1 MRFIPTRVHGY
12 LDYAMGALLIVSPW
26 LFGFADGG
34 AAQWIPVVLGVGA
47 LAYSLLTDYELGA
60 IRTIPM
66 GTHLLL
72 DLLSGALLA
81 VSPWLFGFDERVWV
95 PHLILGLLEVGAALT
110 TRKTP
115 YEDRL
120 TPTAPTAADAGL
132 RRH

>member
-1 MRFIPTRVHGY
+1 MRFIPTRVHGV
-12 LDYAMGALLIVSPW
+12 LDYLSGLLLIAAPW

-81 VSPWLFGFDERVWV
+81 VSPWLFGFDERVWA

-110 TRKTP
+110 TRTTP

-120 TPTAPTAADAGL
+120 APTAPTASDAGL